1 VLIQSSVLI
10 LTQPTI
16 LSLASINHPA
26 PTFRSRTVVS
36 MRGKSWV
43 PYLSAQASNVY
54 SAEFDFSA
62 WELFGCRAVRR
73 GDFKAVLQ
81 GPPRGTGDWELY
93 NVRSDPGET
102 KDLAK
107 VEKQTL
113 EDLIRDYEVYYQ
125 ETGMFDAGLALD
137 MAQKTARSV
146 GKPNEVVGMH
156 GFRGRGNG
164 SSGRKQI

>member
-1 VLIQSSVLI
+1 
-10 LTQPTI
+10 
-16 LSLASINHPA
+16 
-26 PTFRSRTVVS
+26 

-43 PYLSAQASNVY
+43 PLLSSQTSTVY
-54 SAEFDFSA
+54 SSEFDFTA

-73 GDFKAVLQ
+73 GDHKAILQ

-93 NVRSDPGET
+93 NVKDDPGET

-107 VEKQTL
+107 VEKQIL

-125 ETGMFDAGLALD
+125 ETGMFDAGLAIE

-156 GFRGRGNG
+156 GFRGKGA
-164 SSGRKQI
+164 SSTDAKQI